1 MRGMPSVAVL
11 PHRESASLALHRPPG
26 NEYAAGMTRASAGGT
41 LAEVSRAR
49 RLLASCR
56 VALLDMN
63 STFMFEEDRL
73 GPEEDFGVTYQAA
86 GGRLL
91 APDDVRAI
99 ILACVERM
107 SQMYGDQTRIDD
119 FPSVLEVLSAI
130 PDAAVLPVEE
140 RRRLADV
147 VARHERGQIPAAYA
161 NAIQR
166 LARTHRLGLITNIWA
181 PKDLWLEELA
191 RAGLAN
197 EFAALVFSSDS
208 RRVKPSRVFFAEALR
223 LCRVEGS
230 GPYRECR
237 LHRR

>member
-1 MRGMPSVAVL
+1 
-11 PHRESASLALHRPPG
+11 
-26 NEYAAGMTRASAGGT
+26 
-41 LAEVSRAR
+41 
-49 RLLASCR
+49 
-56 VALLDMN
+56 MN
-63 STFMFEEDRL
+63 GTFMFEEDRL
-73 GPEEDFGVTYQAA
+73 RPEEDFWATYQAG

-91 APDDVRAI
+91 AADDVSAI
-99 ILACVERM
+99 ILACVGRM
-107 SQMYGDQTRIDD
+107 SQMYRDQSRIDD

-130 PDAAVLPVEE
+130 PDAAVLPVDE

-161 NAIQR
+161 DAIQR

-197 EFAALVFSSDS
+197 EFTALVFSSDS
-208 RRVKPSRVFFAEALR
+208 RRMKPSRILFAEALR

-230 GPYRECR
+230 GPYRDVVCIGDS
-237 LHRR
+237 LRRDVAGAQAVGLRTIWINPTRSLLPFDAPRVDAWVADLRDLVPPDPAHAR